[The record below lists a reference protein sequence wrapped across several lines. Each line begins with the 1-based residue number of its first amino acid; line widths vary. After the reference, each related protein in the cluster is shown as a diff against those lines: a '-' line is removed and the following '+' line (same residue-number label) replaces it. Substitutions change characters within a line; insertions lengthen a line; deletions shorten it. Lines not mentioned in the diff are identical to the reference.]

1 MLLVMLRWLTAG
13 DRHGRP
19 GRSLGGYATGRLA
32 QAWQLDPEWYAP
44 ADGGFRWWGFR
55 LEQQV
60 VAEKDDE
67 GGLVLRAATT
77 VLRNVPDQDAAVSL
91 IAELNQRSG
100 TFALYYEN
108 ARHRVVAV
116 SAAWM
121 AGRRTGGG
129 KATI

>member
-1 MLLVMLRWLTAG
+1 MG
-13 DRHGRP
+13 DLEED
-19 GRSLGGYATGRLA
+19 LGGYATGRLA

-121 AGRRTGGG
+121 AGWYEPTYRWWQSDDLSNSGSTSGH
-129 KATI
+129 